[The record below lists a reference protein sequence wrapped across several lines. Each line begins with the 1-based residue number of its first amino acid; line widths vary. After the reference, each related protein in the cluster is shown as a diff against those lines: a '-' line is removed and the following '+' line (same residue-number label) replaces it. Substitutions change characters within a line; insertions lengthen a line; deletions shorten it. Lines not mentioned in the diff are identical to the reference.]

1 MDEPSRIL
9 AVKLADLG
17 DVLLSEPALRSLRQG
32 YPDARID
39 VLTTPHAAELLPLL
53 DPELVAILFAKE
65 LFDSP
70 RQAARPD
77 RAWLPVQL
85 AARLRQ
91 VRYDLV
97 VILHHLTTGFG
108 ALKFRSLAQ
117 AAGAGR
123 VVGLDN
129 GRGGFLDVSAVDLG
143 FGAFH
148 ESEYML
154 SIALAAGGAVVDPAP
169 TLHIPGE
176 VDLPVELPRRF
187 VALYPA
193 TGAYS
198 AARSWPVERFAALA
212 ARFRDDGYGIV
223 LVGAEDA
230 QPAARRIM
238 EGGAA
243 AFDLTGRTSF
253 AQLARVLH
261 GAALTVGGDSFIG
274 HLAAAVGC
282 PVLSIF
288 GPSNV
293 RAWQPYGTLDLVAG
307 AELPPSVA
315 TSPGI
320 ALHSGLPCAP
330 CIYSGFRLGRP
341 SGCPT
346 RTCMHSIEVETV
358 AGAARLLLEERA

>member
-1 MDEPSRIL
+1 MVEPRRIL

-17 DVLLSEPALRSLRQG
+17 DVLLCEPALRSLRQG
-32 YPDARID
+32 YPDARVN

-53 DPELVAILFAKE
+53 DPALRVIPFAKE

-77 RAWLPVQL
+77 RAWLPVRL

-91 VRYDLV
+91 GRYDLV
-97 VILHHLTTGFG
+97 VILHHLTTRFG
-108 ALKFRSLAQ
+108 ALKFRALTQ
-117 AAGAGR
+117 ALDAPK

-129 GRGGFLDVSAVDLG
+129 GRGDFLNASATDLG
-143 FGAFH
+143 FGTFH

-154 SIALAAGGAVVDPAP
+154 AIALAAGGAVVDPAP
-169 TLHIPGE
+169 TLHIPDE
-176 VDLPVELPRRF
+176 VALPVELPDRY
-187 VALYPA
+187 VALFPA

-198 AARSWPVERFAALA
+198 AARAWQPARFTALA
-212 ARFRDDGYGIV
+212 EQFRDDGYGIV
-223 LVGAEDA
+223 LVGADDA
-230 QPAARRIM
+230 QPAARLIM
-238 EGGAA
+238 ETGPA

-253 AQLARVLH
+253 AQLARVLAS
-261 GAALTVGGDSFIG
+261 AALTVGGDSFIG

-293 RAWQPYGTLDLVAG
+293 RAWQPYGTLDVVAG
-307 AELPPSVA
+307 ADLPAGVA
-315 TSPGI
+315 PLPGL

-330 CIYSGFRLGRP
+330 CIYTGYRLGRP

-346 RTCMHSIEVETV
+346 RTCLSSIEVEQV
-358 AGAARLLLEERA
+358 AGAARRLLEERA